1 MKTIEILT
9 FRGLQALTVILG
21 FTIVIAFAYAMIQ
34 IAIGNIPSSSSR
46 EF

>member
-21 FTIVIAFAYAMIQ
+21 FTILIAFTYAMIQ
-34 IAIGNIPSSSSR
+34 VVIGDIPSSASR